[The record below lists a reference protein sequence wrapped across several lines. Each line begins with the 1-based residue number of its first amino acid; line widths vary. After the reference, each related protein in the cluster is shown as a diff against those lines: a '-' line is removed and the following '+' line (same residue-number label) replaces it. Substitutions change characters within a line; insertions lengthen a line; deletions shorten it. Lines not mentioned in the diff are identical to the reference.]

1 MRGLGLVAMREIK
14 QGLRSKTFLITTVVT
29 ILMVGAVAILPQV
42 LGGDPQRHSVG
53 LVGEGGTA
61 IVDAAVRLGNAAD
74 EPDAEQPSVEIETTE
89 FTDRA
94 AAEAALEAGEVD
106 AVLVDDSVMLVRT
119 TGFAGVG
126 VSGLLQQAA
135 AARALEE
142 VLAEHGETAAL
153 VIETLTSDALEVI
166 NIADGGA
173 GEDEGGSRWI
183 VAQVGMILLYLAI
196 LIYGSWI
203 LTGVTEEKS
212 SRVVE
217 VLLSALRP
225 WQLLG
230 GKVLGIG
237 ALGLTQFVLTIAV
250 ALIAVRYSDIEI
262 PSLDPIMI
270 ANLILWFILGFLT
283 YAVLFGAAGSLVS
296 RSEDAQSVAFPMSML
311 AVGGFFL
318 GFAALEDPEGTAAV
332 VGTLIPLT
340 APFVVPIRVALDAI
354 PGWQFAASVAIVLV
368 SILVLVRIA
377 GRIYSG
383 ALLRFGGRTK
393 FREAWRGANQ

>member
-1 MRGLGLVAMREIK
+1 MRGLGLVALREIK
-14 QGLRSKTFLITTVVT
+14 QGVRSKTFLITTLVT
-29 ILMVGAVAILPQV
+29 ILLVAAIVLLPQV
-42 LGGDPQRHSVG
+42 LGGGSQEHSVG
-53 LVGEGGTA
+53 LVGQGGAEIVDTA
-61 IVDAAVRLGNAAD
+61 IRLGNAAD
-74 EPDAEQPSVEIETTE
+74 EPDTESPSVKIETTV
-89 FTDRA
+89 FASRD
-94 AAEAALEAGEVD
+94 EAGVALDAGDVD
-106 AVLVDDSVMLVRT
+106 AVLIDDSVLLLRNI
-119 TGFAGVG
+119 GVMGTG

-142 VLAEHGETAAL
+142 TLAEHGEAAAV
-153 VIETLTSDALEVI
+153 VIETLTSDPLEVTTL
-166 NIADGGA
+166 AGEEEGGA
-173 GEDEGGSRWI
+173 TRWI
-183 VAQVGMILLYLAI
+183 VAQSGMILLYLAI

-230 GKVLGIG
+230 GKILGIG
-237 ALGLTQFVLTIAV
+237 ALGLTQFVVTIAV
-250 ALIAVRYSDIEI
+250 ALIAVQYSDIEL
-262 PSLDPIMI
+262 PTLDPVTIT
-270 ANLILWFILGFLT
+270 NLILWFVLGFLI

-311 AVGGFFL
+311 AVAGFFL
-318 GFAALEDPEGTAAV
+318 GFAALENPEGTAAV
-332 VGTLIPLT
+332 VGSLIPLT

-354 PGWQFAASVAIVLV
+354 PMWQFVAAVAISVV
-368 SILVLVRIA
+368 SILVFVRIA

-383 ALLRFGGRTK
+383 ALLRFGARTK